1 MKVDFKLLHQK
12 HGHKSVDELEG
23 LLNRFRDNRLPRY
36 FWTEAEWMEMRIRE
50 QWLERLIYDKKI
62 KEKKK

>member
-1 MKVDFKLLHQK
+1 LL
-12 HGHKSVDELEG
+12 E
-23 LLNRFRDNRLPRY
+23 RFRSNRLPKY